1 MPFFNYKNI
10 KITSVASAVPT
21 TVINLNQ
28 FKGQYGEDYVEKFK
42 EGTGVEEFRKTSK
55 YQTASDL
62 GFVAAEKI
70 ITEKQIS
77 RESIGAIVFV
87 SHSPDYRRPSTSSVL
102 HKRLGL
108 SKECAALDVNLGCS
122 AFVYGMQ
129 VSCSLMQ
136 CSDIE
141 RALLIVSESLTKMVY
156 PTDKSVAMLFGDG
169 GAAVLL
175 EKTDED
181 FIFVKSSKK
190 TFKIN
195 LSDILYIEA
204 LGDYVKIH
212 TTDKMIV
219 SYQSLKNIETLLP
232 PKQFPRIHK
241 SFIIALSRIDLIEGN
256 QVKIR
261 DRMLPVGTN
270 FKNEFERLIRSI

>member
-1 MPFFNYKNI
+1 MNIRCLIIDDEPLAQRVIERYAENLSYLKIVKKCNSAIEAIEVLHHEGVDLIFLDINMPKLTGIDFLRTLKNPPL
-10 KITSVASAVPT
+10 V
-21 TVINLNQ
+21 
-28 FKGQYGEDYVEKFK
+28 
-42 EGTGVEEFRKTSK
+42 
-55 YQTASDL
+55 
-62 GFVAAEKI
+62 I
-70 ITEKQIS
+70 ITTAYAEY
-77 RESIGAIVFV
+77 AIQG
-87 SHSPDYRRPSTSSVL
+87 Y
-102 HKRLGL
+102 
-108 SKECAALDVNLGCS
+108 ELDVVDYLMKPF
-122 AFVYGMQ
+122 AFERFYKAVQ
-129 VSCSLMQ
+129 KAEEILKAR
-136 CSDIE
+136 DIQHFE
-141 RALLIVSESLTKMVY
+141 NREV
-156 PTDKSVAMLFGDG
+156 
-169 GAAVLL
+169 

>member
-1 MPFFNYKNI
+1 MNIRCLIIDDEPLAQRVIERYAENLSYLHIVKKCNSAIEAIEVLHHEGVDLIFLDINMPKLTGIDFLRTLKNPPL
-10 KITSVASAVPT
+10 V
-21 TVINLNQ
+21 
-28 FKGQYGEDYVEKFK
+28 
-42 EGTGVEEFRKTSK
+42 
-55 YQTASDL
+55 
-62 GFVAAEKI
+62 I
-70 ITEKQIS
+70 ITTAYAEY
-77 RESIGAIVFV
+77 AIQG
-87 SHSPDYRRPSTSSVL
+87 Y
-102 HKRLGL
+102 
-108 SKECAALDVNLGCS
+108 ELDVVDYLMKPF
-122 AFVYGMQ
+122 AFERFYKAVQ
-129 VSCSLMQ
+129 KAEEILKAR
-136 CSDIE
+136 DIQHFE
-141 RALLIVSESLTKMVY
+141 NREV
-156 PTDKSVAMLFGDG
+156 
-169 GAAVLL
+169 

>member
-1 MPFFNYKNI
+1 MNIRCLIIDDEPLAQRVIERYAENLSYVQIVKKCNSAIEAIEVLHHEGVDLIFLDINMPKLTGIDFLKTLKNPPLVVITTAYAEYAIQGYELDVVDYLMKPFAFERFYK
-10 KITSVASAVPT
+10 AV
-21 TVINLNQ
+21 Q
-28 FKGQYGEDYVEKFK
+28 KA
-42 EGTGVEEFRKTSK
+42 EEILKARDIQHFENRE
-55 YQTASDL
+55 
-62 GFVAAEKI
+62 AEKA
-70 ITEKQIS
+70 E
-77 RESIGAIVFV
+77 
-87 SHSPDYRRPSTSSVL
+87 
-102 HKRLGL
+102 
-108 SKECAALDVNLGCS
+108 
-122 AFVYGMQ
+122 
-129 VSCSLMQ
+129 
-136 CSDIE
+136 
-141 RALLIVSESLTKMVY
+141 
-156 PTDKSVAMLFGDG
+156 
-169 GAAVLL
+169 
-175 EKTDED
+175 ED

-190 TFKIN
+190 TFKVN